1 MRAAYYER
9 QGPAASVLKVGELPL
24 PEPGPGEVR
33 VRIAFS
39 GVNPGDIKKRQGWLG
54 YGMSAARIVPHSDGA
69 GVVDAVGTGV
79 SPARLGRR
87 VWVYGAQSGR
97 PFGTAAEATVVPSAQ
112 AVDLPDSV
120 PDEVGAALGIPGIT
134 AWRSVFADG
143 SVVARTVLVQG
154 VLGAVGSIAAQLAR
168 WAGARV
174 VGTVR
179 RTAQRDLVP
188 AHVATSLV
196 ALDHPDPVAQVRAL
210 APEGID
216 RIIEV
221 ALSENVELDAA
232 VVSQGAVIAA
242 YGSVKPRPELPF
254 WPLLFSNV
262 SVRLLG
268 SDDFPA
274 EAKAEAARGLT
285 RAVADGQLRIDGRK
299 VFALGDI
306 VAAHEAVERG
316 ETGGRVLVRVS

>member
-1 MRAAYYER
+1 
-9 QGPAASVLKVGELPL
+9 
-24 PEPGPGEVR
+24 
-33 VRIAFS
+33 
-39 GVNPGDIKKRQGWLG
+39 
-54 YGMSAARIVPHSDGA
+54 
-69 GVVDAVGTGV
+69 
-79 SPARLGRR
+79 
-87 VWVYGAQSGR
+87 
-97 PFGTAAEATVVPSAQ
+97 
-112 AVDLPDSV
+112 VDLPDSV

-174 VGTVR
+174 IGTVR

-188 AHVATSLV
+188 AHVATSVV

>member
-1 MRAAYYER
+1 MRAAFYER

-24 PEPGPGEVR
+24 PEPDPGEVR
-33 VRIAFS
+33 VRITFS

-54 YGMSAARIVPHSDGA
+54 YGMSAPRIVPHSDGA
-69 GVVDAVGTGV
+69 GVVDAVGAGV

-97 PFGTAAEATVVPSAQ
+97 PFGTAAEATVVPNAQ

-188 AHVATSLV
+188 AYVASSVV
-196 ALDHPDPVAQVRAL
+196 ALDHPDAVAQVRAL

-221 ALSENVELDAA
+221 AFSKNVELAAA

-254 WPLLFSNV
+254 WPLLFANV

-268 SDDFPA
+268 SDDFPP

-299 VFALGDI
+299 VFALSD
-306 VAAHEAVERG
+306 
-316 ETGGRVLVRVS
+316 